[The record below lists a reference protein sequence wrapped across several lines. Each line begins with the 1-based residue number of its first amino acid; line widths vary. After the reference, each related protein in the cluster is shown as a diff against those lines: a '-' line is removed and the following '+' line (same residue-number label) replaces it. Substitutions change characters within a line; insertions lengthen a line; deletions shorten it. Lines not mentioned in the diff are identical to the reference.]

1 MTKSYTILKKR
12 IIVIGKQYDVYK
24 TLTFSHIN
32 TFLFR
37 LNDSVIYNI
46 TFKAIWNVWY
56 KQSPL

>member
-24 TLTFSHIN
+24 TFNFSHKN

-46 TFKAIWNVWY
+46 TFKAIWNV
-56 KQSPL
+56 

>member
-12 IIVIGKQYDVYK
+12 IIVIGKQSDVYK
-24 TLTFSHIN
+24 TFSHIN

-46 TFKAIWNVWY
+46 TFKAIWNV
-56 KQSPL
+56 